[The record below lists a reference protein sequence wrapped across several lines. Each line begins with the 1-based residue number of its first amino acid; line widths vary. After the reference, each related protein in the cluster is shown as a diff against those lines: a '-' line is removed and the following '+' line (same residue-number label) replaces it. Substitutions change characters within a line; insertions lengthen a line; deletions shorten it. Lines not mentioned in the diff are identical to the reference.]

1 MAKKYRLLIRAQMH
15 GAIRDPGYIFEL
27 AEGELGPHRTVL
39 ASNKGAQLADH
50 DHPDRKN
57 DLIDVPQYE
66 EMPE

>member
-1 MAKKYRLLIRAQMH
+1 MAKRYRLLTRAQMD
-15 GAIRDPGYIFEL
+15 GAVRDPGYIFEL

-39 ASNKGAQLADH
+39 SSNHGAQLADH